1 LNKKLFETTKNA
13 LFSVIPITAVV
24 FVLSVSVAPIPIGTL
39 ALFLF
44 GALLL
49 VAGMGLFS
57 MGAEIFLV
65 PIGED
70 IGKKMIL
77 TGKVIV
83 VGVVSLLMGAI
94 ITAAEPDLQILAGL
108 VPGVPNAVLVLS
120 VSVGVGIFLVLAI
133 FRIFLRFQLSKILIV
148 SYSAVLLLSA
158 FVPSNFLA
166 IAFDSGGVTTGPI
179 TVPFI
184 MAMGL
189 GLASLRG
196 DKESL
201 EDSFGLVALC
211 SIGPIIAVML
221 LGIFYRPATA
231 ESVKPIIPQIVYSR
245 DVLTEFVRDMPHY
258 TLEVAKSVWAIPAV
272 VLVFQFI
279 TKRYKKGER
288 LKLLFGFLY
297 TFTGLVLFLTGV
309 NVGFIPVGQYIGD
322 YLAGTSHKW
331 LLVPLGAVFGYFI
344 VAAEPAVHV
353 LKKQVEGISGGG
365 IPGKAVQRYL
375 SIGTA
380 AAIAISMLR
389 VIAGISV
396 YWFLIP
402 GYFAAIYLTYKTPK
416 IFTGIAFD
424 AGGVVSGPMTST
436 FLLPFAIG
444 ACPSPDRIVTDAFG
458 LVALVALTP
467 LIAIQLMGVVY
478 RKRIDR
484 AVKSMSEEPQSL
496 KELDMDFKDYA
507 NDIEQLRR

>member
-1 LNKKLFETTKNA
+1 MKKKLFETTKNA
-13 LFSVIPITAVV
+13 LLSVFPITAVV

-44 GALLL
+44 GALFLI
-49 VAGMGLFS
+49 AGMGLFS
-57 MGAEIFLV
+57 MGADMFLV

-83 VGVVSLLMGAI
+83 VGVVSFLMGAI
-94 ITAAEPDLQILAGL
+94 ITAAEPDLQVLAGL
-108 VPGVPNAVLVLS
+108 VPGVPNAVLVAS
-120 VSVGVGIFLVLAI
+120 VAIGVGLFLVLAI
-133 FRIFLRFQLSKILIV
+133 FRIFLRFPLSKMLIV
-148 SYSAVLLLSA
+148 SYSALLLLSV
-158 FVPSNFLA
+158 FVPGNFLA
-166 IAFDSGGVTTGPI
+166 VAFDSGGVTTGPI

-196 DKESL
+196 DRESL

-221 LGIFYRPATA
+221 LGIFYRPETVD
-231 ESVKPIIPQIVYSR
+231 ESIKPVIPQIVYSR
-245 DVLTEFVRDMPHY
+245 DVLNEFTRDMPRY
-258 TLEVAKSVWAIPAV
+258 FLEVAKSVWAIPAV

-288 LKLLFGFLY
+288 LKLLFGFIY
-297 TFTGLVLFLTGV
+297 TFAGLTLFLTGV
-309 NVGFIPVGQYIGD
+309 NVGFIPVGQYIGN
-322 YLAGTSHKW
+322 YLSASSHKW
-331 LLVPLGAVFGYFI
+331 VLVPLGAVIGYFI

-353 LKKQVEGISGGG
+353 LKKQVEEISGGG

-375 SIGTA
+375 SIGTSA
-380 AAIAISMLR
+380 ALAVSMLR
-389 VIAGISV
+389 VITGISV

-402 GYFAAIYLTYKTPK
+402 GYFTAIYLTYKTPK

-444 ACPSPDRIVTDAFG
+444 ACPSPERIVTDAFG

-467 LIAIQLMGVVY
+467 LIAVQLMGVVY
-478 RKRIDR
+478 KNRINR
-484 AVKSMSEEPQSL
+484 AARTLSEEPL
-496 KELDMDFKDYA
+496 KELDIDLKDDAY
-507 NDIEQLRR
+507 DIEQLRR

>member
-1 LNKKLFETTKNA
+1 MKKKLFETTKHA
-13 LFSVIPITAVV
+13 LFSVFPITAVV
-24 FVLSVSVAPIPIGTL
+24 FALSVSVAPIPIGTL

-49 VAGMGLFS
+49 IAGMGLFS
-57 MGAEIFLV
+57 MGADMFLV

-77 TGKVIV
+77 TGKVV
-83 VGVVSLLMGAI
+83 VVCVVSFLMGAI

-108 VPGVPNAVLVLS
+108 VPGVPNIILVAS

-133 FRIFLRFQLSKILIV
+133 FRIFLRFQLAKILIV

-158 FVPSNFLA
+158 FVPRNFLA
-166 IAFDSGGVTTGPI
+166 VAFDSGGVTTGPI

-211 SIGPIIAVML
+211 SIGPIVAVML

-231 ESVKPIIPQIVYSR
+231 DESIRPIIPNIAYSR
-245 DVLTEFVRDMPHY
+245 DVLTEFIRDMPHY
-258 TLEVAKSVWAIPAV
+258 SLEVAKSIWAIPAV
-272 VLVFQFI
+272 VLIFQMI
-279 TKRYKKGER
+279 TRRYKKGER

-297 TFTGLVLFLTGV
+297 TFAGLILFLTGV
-309 NVGFIPVGQYIGD
+309 NVGFIPVGQYIGN
-322 YLAGTSHKW
+322 YLATSAHKW
-331 LLVPLGAVFGYFI
+331 LLVPLGAVIGYFI

-353 LKKQVEGISGGG
+353 LKKQVEEISGAG

-375 SIGTA
+375 SVGTA
-380 AAIAISMLR
+380 AALSISMLR
-389 VIAGISV
+389 VITGISV

-444 ACPSPDRIVTDAFG
+444 ACPSPERIVTDAFG

-478 RKRIDR
+478 KNRINR
-484 AVKSMSEEPQSL
+484 AVNAVGEEPL
-496 KELDMDFKDYA
+496 KELDIDLKDYA
-507 NDIEQLRR
+507 LDIEQLRR

>member
-1 LNKKLFETTKNA
+1 LKKKLFEMTKDA
-13 LFSVIPITAVV
+13 LFSVFPITAVV
-24 FVLSVSVAPIPIGTL
+24 FVLSVSVAPVPIGTL

-49 VAGMGLFS
+49 IAGMGLFS
-57 MGAEIFLV
+57 MGADLFLV

-83 VGVVSLLMGAI
+83 VGVVSFLMGAI
-94 ITAAEPDLQILAGL
+94 ITSAEPDLQILAGL
-108 VPGVPNAVLVLS
+108 VPGVPNMILVVS
-120 VSVGVGIFLVLAI
+120 VSIGVGIFLMLAI
-133 FRIFLRFQLSKILIV
+133 FRIFLRFSLSKILIV
-148 SYSAVLLLSA
+148 SYSAVMLLSV
-158 FVPSNFLA
+158 FVPRNFLA
-166 IAFDSGGVTTGPI
+166 VAFDSGGVTTGPI

-184 MAMGL
+184 MAMGM
-189 GLASLRG
+189 GLSSLRG

-211 SIGPIIAVML
+211 SIGPIVAVML

-231 ESVKPIIPQIVYSR
+231 DESIRSAIPQIVYSR
-245 DVLTEFVRDMPHY
+245 DVLSEFVRDIPHY
-258 TLEVAKSVWAIPAV
+258 TREVAKSVWAIPAV
-272 VLVFQFI
+272 VLVFQII
-279 TKRYKKGER
+279 TRRYKKGER

-297 TFTGLVLFLTGV
+297 TFTGLVLFMTGV
-309 NVGFIPVGQYIGD
+309 SVGFIPVGQHMGD

-331 LLVPLGAVFGYFI
+331 MLVPLGAVFGYFI

-353 LKKQVEGISGGG
+353 LKKQVEEISGGG

-380 AAIAISMLR
+380 AAIAISLLR

-484 AVKSMSEEPQSL
+484 VVKTIGEEPL
-496 KELDMDFKDYA
+496 KELDIDLKDYA